1 MNSRRAMLHIYSPI
15 WQHADGYIIGDRWAL
30 EDLRDALDRAISSK
44 EPTSFNAFVNDGEG
58 YTVHVAWLSEQDVDR
73 LSLPYTDADEMERSN
88 RGIAPHQAIANQ
100 MAEAVKPWDDPLL

>member
-1 MNSRRAMLHIYSPI
+1 MNSPGAMLHIYSPI
-15 WQHADGYIIGDRWAL
+15 WQHADSYIIGDKQAL

-58 YTVHVAWLSEQDVDR
+58 YTVHVAWLSEQEVDR
-73 LSLPYTDADEMERSN
+73 LSLPYTDEMERSN

-100 MAEAVKPWDDPLL
+100 MAEAVKPWEDPLL